1 MAASSLT
8 SSQLCPSFSLS
19 SEKKRKRPSPWNRRV
34 LEGHEPRCSPIY
46 QFSNHVFETKDTWMK
61 NRVRFDK
68 RRKEKKVHR
77 EALLSISLER
87 LLPQL
92 QKMATRPKATTAI
105 PFIAICLADNRA
117 ISWIFFLT
125 RARPFPEWTNLTEE
139 GAKGGATVRVH
150 LPLCEF
156 LELSF

>member
-8 SSQLCPSFSLS
+8 SSQLCPSFS

-46 QFSNHVFETKDTWMK
+46 QFSKNDHVCLRQKTRGWRTEC
-61 NRVRFDK
+61 VDK

>member
-1 MAASSLT
+1 MHTDVLSRLLKMAASSLT

-77 EALLSISLER
+77 EALLSISLEEGCFR
-87 LLPQL
+87 NCRRWPLGPRQRLQSLLLPFVS
-92 QKMATRPKATTAI
+92 PI
-105 PFIAICLADNRA
+105 I
-117 ISWIFFLT
+117 
-125 RARPFPEWTNLTEE
+125 ARPAEY
-139 GAKGGATVRVH
+139 
-150 LPLCEF
+150 
-156 LELSF
+156 SS